1 VSESIRE
8 IIASAYDRLEEAHW
22 NIHQME
28 LNYHESDSFR
38 YSLNSFLRV
47 IKEVPQILQMELQ
60 NRQGFTQWYR
70 ERRQITNEDP
80 LIADL
85 FKKRDI
91 VVHKSMLKPK
101 SSAYLG
107 VTEGRGLKLGMGL
120 KLDPFQDSDFLM
132 VRFLLINADSDKDL
146 DIFGIMGTDEEQLP
160 CIERHW
166 GLDPF
171 EEGILELAVKAWE
184 QIASLIKDTIIWLD
198 EDPAQ
203 LRLSIDCIHS
213 SSSVALL
220 TYKREWINKLNSAIE
235 NGKEIYELMFI
246 IKALRKGHTL

>member
-1 VSESIRE
+1 MSETIRE
-8 IIASAYDRLEEAHW
+8 IIVSAYDRLEEAHW

-60 NRQGFTQWYR
+60 NRSGFTQWYR

-107 VTEGRGLKLGMGL
+107 VTEGRGLKLGMGMP
-120 KLDPFQDSDFLM
+120 LDPFKDSDFLM
-132 VRFLLINADSDKDL
+132 VRFLLINAKSDKDL
-146 DIFGIMGTDEEQLP
+146 DVFGILGDDEEQLP

-166 GLDPF
+166 GLEPF
-171 EEGILELAVKAWE
+171 EEGILELAVQAWK
-184 QIASLIKDTIIWLD
+184 QIASLIKDTIIWLG
-198 EDPAQ
+198 EDPTQ

-213 SSSVALL
+213 SSSVALIA
-220 TYKREWINKLNSAIE
+220 YKREWIKILNKAIDS
-235 NGKEIYELMFI
+235 GKDFYELMYI
-246 IKALRKGHTL
+246 IKALRNGH

>member
-1 VSESIRE
+1 MPETIRE
-8 IIASAYDRLEEAHW
+8 IIISAYDRLEEAHW
-22 NIHQME
+22 NIHQIE

-47 IKEVPQILQMELQ
+47 IKEVSQILQMELQ
-60 NRQGFTQWYR
+60 NKPGFIQWYR
-70 ERRQITNEDP
+70 KRRQITYEDP

-91 VVHKSMLKPK
+91 MVHRLMLSPK

-107 VTEGRGLKLGMGL
+107 ITEGRGLKAGLGMEL
-120 KLDPFQDSDFLM
+120 NPFQDSDYLM
-132 VRFLLINADSDKDL
+132 VNFLLINSKSDEDL
-146 DIFGIMGTDEEQLP
+146 DVFGILSDDDDQLP
-160 CIERHW
+160 CIERYW

-171 EEGILELAVKAWE
+171 EEGILELAVQAWK
-184 QIASLIKDTIIWLD
+184 QIAALTKDTITWLG
-198 EDPAQ
+198 EDPTQ

-220 TYKREWINKLNSAIE
+220 TYKREWIEILNKAID
-235 NGKEIYELMFI
+235 NGKDFYQLMHI
-246 IKALRKGHTL
+246 IKALRTGY